1 MTGAS
6 LGYSGHYADTSL
18 DYVGS
23 NGYWWSS
30 TIGENSSSYLANVG
44 TNGMV
49 RIQYNVAKRVGRAVR
64 CLPNPGPTYSLPMG
78 MGIMRVGVRML
89 EAIHYHMSIQ
99 ATTTGV
105 LVCFT
110 TRR

>member
-30 TIGENSSSYLANVG
+30 TIGGNSSSYLANVG

-49 RIQYNVAKRVGRAVR
+49 RIQYNVDKRVGRAVR

-78 MGIMRVGVRML
+78 MGIMRVGV
-89 EAIHYHMSIQ
+89 E
-99 ATTTGV
+99 V
-105 LVCFT
+105 
-110 TRR
+110 

>member
-78 MGIMRVGVRML
+78 MGIMRVGVEVL
-89 EAIHYHMSIQ
+89 EVI
-99 ATTTGV
+99 
-105 LVCFT
+105 L
-110 TRR
+110 